1 MNSTAANAPP
11 ASSRGCKGLQLTV
24 RHTAPYDTLAPRA
37 VRSNQNTQNKTE
49 QNKKQKRKKARTQER
64 KRTHAQHRD
73 NQSPIT
79 TSSLNAAQHVDV
91 PTMPPTV
98 SPFPQTLRSHTA
110 ELLCCCTDLFPAYPW
125 FHFDC
130 RRISDD
136 QSQTPRC
143 RLTNLYSASF
153 GQYII
158 VILRFLDNT

>member
-11 ASSRGCKGLQLTV
+11 ASSRGCKGLQLKTHSS
-24 RHTAPYDTLAPRA
+24 RWYLGTKGGPQQPEHPK
-37 VRSNQNTQNKTE
+37 QNRTK

-125 FHFDC
+125 FRFDC